1 MRKYLILALCG
12 VGLGLAVFGLFRALP
27 AKHSA
32 SPIYHSSSLKTVAS
46 SADDIT
52 NSRTTAIVL
61 AAREAGPAVVSITVT
76 QTRTVQNPFFSP
88 FGDDPFNW
96 FFRDFGPPR
105 EYQQQVKA
113 MGSGIILSADGY
125 VVTNAHVA
133 EDATRITVTLPDG
146 KQYEAELIDVSSS
159 ADLALIKLNAKDLPF
174 AKLGNS
180 DDVMIGEWSIALGNP
195 FGYLLEDTRPTV
207 TVGVISAT
215 NRTLRAG
222 QSEGRDYKNMIQTDA
237 AINPGNSG
245 GPLVNASGEVIGINT
260 FIFTKSGG
268 SEGIGFAIPVNDVK
282 KFVDEARNR
291 AKSAASEPPAEKVST
306 TIGAT
311 VSNVN
316 RTLKM
321 KYRLGIDAG
330 VVVLEVAQGSIA
342 ESASLQPGDV
352 VLNVASQK
360 VKDAADFKARAE
372 KLGRSLKWDPVKEQ
386 FINDDA
392 ANRMCSIAY
401 RAPWRI

>member
-12 VGLGLAVFGLFRALP
+12 VGLGLAIFGLVRVLP
-27 AKHSA
+27 RKHSA
-32 SPIYHSSSLKTVAS
+32 LPIYHSSSIKTVAS
-46 SADDIT
+46 SADEIT

-76 QTRTVQNPFFSP
+76 QTRTVQNQFFSP

-133 EDATRITVTLPDG
+133 EDATQITVTLPDG
-146 KQYEAELIDVSSS
+146 KQYDAELVDVSS
-159 ADLALIKLNAKDLPF
+159 AQDLALIKVNAKDLPF
-174 AKLGNS
+174 ARLGSS
-180 DDVMIGEWSIALGNP
+180 DDVMIGEWAIALGNP

-268 SEGIGFAIPVNDVK
+268 SEGIGFAIPINDVK
-282 KFVDEARNR
+282 KFVDEAHDQ
-291 AKSAASEPPAEKVST
+291 AKAAASEPPAEKVST

-311 VSNVN
+311 VSNIN

-321 KYRLGIDAG
+321 KYRLSVDAG
-330 VVVLEVAQGSIA
+330 VLVLEVVQGSIA

-352 VLNVASQK
+352 ILNVAGEK
-360 VKDAADFKARAE
+360 FKNAADFKARAE
-372 KLGRSLKWDPVKEQ
+372 KMGSSLDLTILREGSQIRVISR
-386 FINDDA
+386 F
-392 ANRMCSIAY
+392 
-401 RAPWRI
+401 

>member
-12 VGLGLAVFGLFRALP
+12 VGLGLAVFGLVRALP
-27 AKHSA
+27 SKHHA
-32 SPIYHSSSLKTVAS
+32 SPIYHSNSIKTVAAS
-46 SADDIT
+46 GDEIT
-52 NSRTTAIVL
+52 DSRTTAIVL

-76 QTRTVQNPFFSP
+76 QTQTVQSPLVSP

-133 EDATRITVTLPDG
+133 EDATQITVTLADG
-146 KQYEAELIDVSSS
+146 KQYDAELVDVSS
-159 ADLALIKLNAKDLPF
+159 AQDLALIKVNAKDLPF

-180 DDVMIGEWSIALGNP
+180 DDVMIGEWAIALGNP
-195 FGYLLEDTRPTV
+195 FGYLLEDARPSV

-245 GPLVNASGEVIGINT
+245 GPLVNAAGEVIGINT

-268 SEGIGFAIPVNDVK
+268 SEGIGFAIPINDVK
-282 KFVDEARNR
+282 KFVDEAHNQV
-291 AKSAASEPPAEKVST
+291 KAAANEPPTEKVET
-306 TIGAT
+306 DIGAT
-311 VSNVN
+311 VSNIN

-321 KYRLGIDAG
+321 KYRLSVDAG
-330 VVVLEVAQGSIA
+330 VLVLDVAQGSIA

-352 VLNVASQK
+352 ILQVAGEK
-360 VKDAADFKARAE
+360 VKDATDFKAKAE
-372 KLGRSLKWDPVKEQ
+372 KTGRSLDLTILREGSQIRVISR
-386 FINDDA
+386 F
-392 ANRMCSIAY
+392 
-401 RAPWRI
+401 